1 MFGYDNIVNYY
12 KTNFAL
18 VQHHKYSITELEN
31 MIPWEKHLYIDLL
44 QDFIKTQEQNRRD
57 LEAANKAKRRR

>member
-1 MFGYDNIVNYY
+1 MFGYDNVTNYY

>member
-1 MFGYDNIVNYY
+1 MFGYDNVTNYY

-44 QDFIKTQEQNRRD
+44 QDFMRTQEQNRRD